1 MAARRTRHAPAAAP
15 TPIPALA
22 PIESPETGDG
32 AGVLVTRVGAPVL
45 VDAMLEVLEVLEVLD
60 AVGNMLEAA
69 TAVDGAAV

>member
-22 PIESPETGDG
+22 PVESPETGDG

-45 VDAMLEVLEVLEVLD
+45 VDAMLEVLEVLD
-60 AVGNMLEAA
+60 AVGDMLEAA